1 MSLKEKAMAFKGL
14 VTLFAGA
21 LLTTLVFSGCPQSK
35 DENTHPAKKYKVTL
49 NKTAGGD
56 VTTSPKLS
64 ADGMMEENTEIIFT
78 AKEDEGYEVD
88 SWTISAGTFAE
99 GGTKGSKTA
108 KIKVSQDVAISVIFK
123 KNGGVEE
130 GVWKI
135 LSAKQIQN
143 GKEETVEYPQT
154 LPDKKSM
161 LQPYICL
168 SEGKIYGANEIT
180 NSSEADKNGMFQE
193 ELWDVAYTY
202 ANNAITIGQQLMPF
216 VVTGNTATMTMAED
230 ENNKMIATLQRV
242 SSPTVAEIKAAKKI

>member
-1 MSLKEKAMAFKGL
+1 MMNLNYKKV
-14 VTLFAGA
+14 VTLFALA
-21 LLTTLVFSGCPQSK
+21 LIATLVFIGCQQSN

-49 NKTAGGD
+49 EKAINGNVTA
-56 VTTSPKLS
+56 SFELPQ
-64 ADGMMEENTEIIFT
+64 DGMVEENKEITFT
-78 AKEDEGYEVD
+78 ATGNKGYIVD
-88 SWTISAGTFAE
+88 SWTISGGTFIE
-99 GGTKGSKTA
+99 GGNKGSETA
-108 KIKVSQDVAISVIFK
+108 KIKVSQDVTI
-123 KNGGVEE
+123 GVTFAPEEE

-135 LSAKQIQN
+135 VSTKQIQD

-180 NSSEADKNGMFQE
+180 NSLEADKNGMFQE

-202 ANNAITIGQQLMPF
+202 ANNAIMIGQQLIPF

-230 ENNKMIATLQRV
+230 EDSMITTFQRV
-242 SSPTVAEIKAAKKI
+242 NSPTVVEIKATKKI

>member
-21 LLTTLVFSGCPQSK
+21 LLTALVFSGCPQSK
-35 DENTHPAKKYKVTL
+35 GENTHPAKKYKVTL
-49 NKTAGGD
+49 EKTINGN
-56 VTTSPKLS
+56 VTSSFELPQ
-64 ADGMMEENTEIIFT
+64 DGMVEENKEIIFT
-78 AKEDEGYEVD
+78 ATGNKGYIVD
-88 SWTISAGTFAE
+88 SWTISDGTFIE
-99 GGTKGSKTA
+99 GGNKGSETA
-108 KIKVSQDVAISVIFK
+108 KIKVSRDVTI
-123 KNGGVEE
+123 GVTFAPEEE

-135 LSAKQIQN
+135 VSTKQIQD
-143 GKEETVEYPQT
+143 GKEETVEYPET

-180 NSSEADKNGMFQE
+180 NSPEASANGMFQE

-202 ANNAITIGQQLMPF
+202 ANNAITIIGQQLIPF

>member
-1 MSLKEKAMAFKGL
+1 MSLKEKAIAFKGL

-35 DENTHPAKKYKVTL
+35 GGGTHPAKKYKVTL
-49 NKTAGGD
+49 EKTINGN
-56 VTTSPKLS
+56 VTASFELPQ
-64 ADGMMEENTEIIFT
+64 DGMVEENKEITFT
-78 AKEDEGYEVD
+78 ATGNKGYIVD
-88 SWTISAGTFAE
+88 SWTISGGTFIE
-99 GGTKGSKTA
+99 GGNKGSETA
-108 KIKVSQDVAISVIFK
+108 KIKVSRDVTI
-123 KNGGVEE
+123 GVTFAPEEE

-135 LSAKQIQN
+135 VSTKQIQD

-180 NSSEADKNGMFQE
+180 NSPEADKNGMFQE

-202 ANNAITIGQQLMPF
+202 ANNAITIGQQLIPF